1 MPAEDPGTTA
11 FTSFGT
17 EVHTPADT
25 GGAVI
30 ARRYELVEKIGEG
43 GMGEVWVAKQSE
55 PVKRKVAL
63 KVIKKGMDSKSVLV
77 RFEQERQ
84 ALAVMDHPNI
94 AKVLDGGLTESGQ
107 PFFVM
112 ELVDGAP
119 LTKFCD
125 EAKLGIKERLELF
138 VPICQAV
145 QHAHQKGIIHR
156 DLKPSNILVASID
169 GRPTPKIID
178 FGVAKAVSG
187 KLTDHTL
194 STQFGA
200 VVGTVEYMSPEQAG
214 LTIADVDTRS
224 DVYSLGVILYELLTG
239 LRPFDT
245 HRLRAAAFDEMIRI
259 IREED
264 PPSLS
269 SRLSTDQS
277 LSSAAAVRGTEPN
290 RLISVVKG
298 ELDWIVHRCL
308 EKDRARRYE
317 TANGL
322 ARDIQRYLADEPVE
336 ARPVSSSYRLRK
348 FFRRHRASVTAASA
362 VFLVLVAGVVG
373 TSLALFRAVSA
384 ERLASD
390 RFHQLQESHAET
402 QNALRVS
409 DAERAKAETSEK
421 HARAVADFLV
431 DAFQKPD
438 PASDGREVKVVDLL
452 EKSVSKLSDDKTIDP
467 STKARLQLQLG
478 RTFFGLGLYP
488 RAVELAEKARS
499 AYQDQFGVDNE
510 LTLEAMHVLAFIY
523 GHAGRNKEAIELGE
537 TVLQRRKTL
546 LGPEHQDTLFAMAQ
560 LAGRYWNADRLDD
573 AIRLSEQS
581 LQGLRK
587 TLKADDV
594 GLLSQISNMAMI
606 YRSAGRTTDAI
617 RLYEESVNT
626 WKKKGPE
633 HPDAL
638 LSVNLLGIAYRDA
651 GRVADAIALQQ
662 EAVDQ
667 LDRILGPT
675 HPRTMNALSE
685 LVTLY
690 RTNGK
695 LEEGLSVAKKA
706 LDRGHENE
714 KANPKAVRLAM
725 RDLAMVYSDLR
736 RSDEALAMLKDL
748 LATATR
754 DLGRRHDE
762 TMTYAYEL
770 SIAFRNASRPAESI
784 PLLEEFLESKKG
796 LPNPWGRE
804 VQRGTTQLASAYIAV
819 GRSGDAIKLLE
830 PLEANQRRLLDPDH
844 RDLLVTMSNL
854 AEAYEDVGRLTD
866 AVALHEKVAAGFRKK
881 FGPAHPDTAIVCQK
895 LAAAYVLVGRLADA
909 EQTYRALLT
918 SGNVIGAAARSSQAS
933 TRLSLGRLLVAA
945 KRFDEAEAML
955 NECLKLCEN
964 APRSEM
970 RSSEAKSLLG
980 AAFVA
985 RKKYAEAEPL
995 LLKGYEGMK
1004 EREKSM
1010 SPQIKVKRLGD
1021 AVDRLI
1027 ELYSATNK
1035 PEEAAKWKA
1044 ERAKYQRPTP
1054 PKNTEKK

>member
-1 MPAEDPGTTA
+1 MSAEEPATTA

-17 EVHTPADT
+17 EVHSTVDT
-25 GGAVI
+25 EGSLI

-43 GMGEVWVAKQSE
+43 GMGEVWVAKQSA

-63 KVIKKGMDSKSVLV
+63 KVIKKGMDSRSVLV

-112 ELVDGAP
+112 ELVAGAP

-125 EAKLGIKERLELF
+125 DAKLGIKERLELV

-156 DLKPSNILVASID
+156 DLKPSNILVTLVD
-169 GRPTPKIID
+169 GKPTPKIID

-187 KLTDHTL
+187 KLTDQTL

-200 VVGTVEYMSPEQAG
+200 VVGTLEYMSPEQAG

-269 SRLSTDQS
+269 SRLSTNQS
-277 LSSAAAVRGTEPN
+277 LNSAAAVRGTEPN
-290 RLISVVKG
+290 RLITVVTG

-308 EKDRARRYE
+308 EKDRSRRYE

-322 ARDIQRYLADEPVE
+322 ARDIQRYLSDEPVE
-336 ARPVSSSYRLRK
+336 ARQVSSSYRLRK
-348 FFRRHRASVTAASA
+348 FLRRNKASVTAALA
-362 VFLVLVAGVVG
+362 VFLALVAGVVG
-373 TSLALFRAVSA
+373 TSLALVRAVSA

-390 RFHQLQESHAET
+390 RFQQLQVSHGET
-402 QNALRVS
+402 QTALRVS

-421 HARAVADFLV
+421 HARAVANFLV

-438 PASDGREVKVVDLL
+438 PASDGRDVKVVDLL
-452 EKSVSKLSDDKTIDP
+452 EKSVAKLSDDRTIDP

-488 RAVELAEKARS
+488 RAVELSEQARA

-510 LTLEAMHVLAFIY
+510 LTLEAMHVLAFVY
-523 GHAGRNKEAIELGE
+523 GHAGRNKEAVELCE
-537 TVLQRRKTL
+537 TVLERRKTL
-546 LGPEHQDTLFAMAQ
+546 LGLEHQDTLFAMAQ
-560 LAGRYWNADRLDD
+560 LAGRYWNVDRLDD
-573 AIRLSEQS
+573 ALRLADES
-581 LQGLRK
+581 LRGLRK
-587 TLKADDV
+587 VLKADDV
-594 GLLSQISNMAMI
+594 GLLSQITNTAML
-606 YRSAGRTTDAI
+606 YRSAGRTNDAI

-638 LSVNLLGIAYRDA
+638 VSVNQLGIAYRDA
-651 GRVADAIALQQ
+651 GRIMDAIALQQ
-662 EAVDQ
+662 ETVDQ
-667 LDRILGPT
+667 LDRILGAT
-675 HPRTMNALSE
+675 HPRTMFALIE
-685 LVTLY
+685 LATLY
-690 RTNGK
+690 RTSGK
-695 LEEGLSVAKKA
+695 LEEGLNVAKKA
-706 LDRGHENE
+706 LERARQVE
-714 KANPKAVRLAM
+714 KTNPKAVRTAM
-725 RDLAMVYSDLR
+725 RGLAMVYSDLR
-736 RSDEALAMLKDL
+736 RSDEALAILKEL
-748 LATATR
+748 SATATR
-754 DLGRRHDE
+754 DLGPRDGE
-762 TMTYAYEL
+762 TLSCAFEL
-770 SIAFRNASRPAESI
+770 GTAFRNAGRPADAVPVFEGY
-784 PLLEEFLESKKG
+784 LEAKKS
-796 LPNPWGRE
+796 LPHVSGRE
-804 VQRGTTQLASAYIAV
+804 LERGTTQLASAYIAV
-819 GRSGDAIKLLE
+819 GRSLDAIKLLE
-830 PLEANQRRLLDPDH
+830 PLEAAQRRQLDPDH

-854 AEAYEDVGRLTD
+854 AEAYEDADRMTD
-866 AVALHEKVAAGFRKK
+866 AVAHHEKVAAGFRKK
-881 FGPAHPDTAIVCQK
+881 FGPTHPDTSLVCQK
-895 LAAAYVLVGRLADA
+895 LGAAYIKVGRLIDA
-909 EQTYRALLT
+909 EQTFRALLT
-918 SGNVIGAAARSSQAS
+918 SANVVGAAARSSQAS
-933 TRLSLGRLLVAA
+933 TRLHLGRLLTAA
-945 KRFDEAEAML
+945 KRFDEAEAMV

-964 APRSEM
+964 VPRSEM
-970 RSSEAKSLLG
+970 RTSEAKSLLG
-980 AAFVA
+980 ATLVA

-995 LLKGYEGMK
+995 LLKGYEGM
-1004 EREKSM
+1004 RDQEKLM
-1010 SPQIKVKRLGD
+1010 SPQLKSKRLGD

-1035 PEEAAKWKA
+1035 PEEVTKWKA
-1044 ERAKYQRPTP
+1044 ERLKYQTP
-1054 PKNTEKK
+1054 PKNAQKK